1 MLKLYYGSNINNILW
16 QVSIDNISSNLYFWP
31 KESSCI
37 EIAEK
42 LCQLSLFDTHHSCD
56 TINVINISNW
66 KFNTNNTKNIIN
78 DLCQSQQN
86 IIFILE
92 NKICS
97 TSIFDQL
104 KIKLIL
110 VKWVNQLD
118 KNKLIHLLLVKN
130 QIYLSDECEKLLD
143 HYLPYDV
150 KYIKNEIA
158 KLSLFN
164 KKNITINDINN
175 IIFFEP
181 EDDIFSIVNYWL
193 NNDKNRTIL
202 VLNNLLKNKYKINDI
217 IPIIVYTLLQ
227 LKFYCEAIQEN
238 WTKEKIHDKLNISF
252 WLQNKF
258 AFLDK
263 SNKNLTKIDNMLNS
277 LYNFDI
283 SMKLEKIIPYPQ
295 FIRLIL
301 N

>member
-16 QVSIDNISSNLYFWP
+16 QVSIDNISSNLYFWL

-66 KFNTNNTKNIIN
+66 KFNANNTKNIIN

-97 TSIFDQL
+97 SSIFDQL
-104 KIKLIL
+104 KIKLIS

-130 QIYLSDECEKLLD
+130 RIYLSDECEKLLD

-181 EDDIFSIVNYWL
+181 EDDIFSIINYWL
-193 NNDKNRTIL
+193 NNDKNTTIL

-238 WTKEKIHDKLNISF
+238 WTKEKIRDKLNISF

-263 SNKNLTKIDNMLNS
+263 SNKKLTKIDNMLNS